1 MYSDAVATYNI
12 SSLLLNCTN
21 HQILPGMK
29 WKKNCKLCIFC
40 SLSTWS
46 HKLGIKTLTLL
57 TIIDCWETIRR
68 FNIMA
73 VQGTFC
79 PFKRKSKTK
88 FQKGLLVSK
97 SFSFSICFSCVC
109 WIFFPPFKILAHPI
123 LFGSRCYPVGS
134 LWFSNQGTHYWRALS
149 IGINASPSLWA
160 GQLVWLLRGTDGSAH
175 APQKTKVI
183 FATKSP

>member
-1 MYSDAVATYNI
+1 ME
-12 SSLLLNCTN
+12 
-21 HQILPGMK
+21 K
-29 WKKNCKLCIFC
+29 KKNCKLCIFC
-40 SLSTWS
+40 SLPTWS

-57 TIIDCWETIRR
+57 TTNDCWETIRR

-79 PFKRKSKTK
+79 PFKRKSETK

-97 SFSFSICFSCVC
+97 SFSFSICFSPVC
-109 WIFFPPFKILAHPI
+109 WIFFFLFPFKILAHPI

-134 LWFSNQGTHYWRALS
+134 LWFSDRGTYYLRALS
-149 IGINASPSLWA
+149 ISINASPFWA
-160 GQLVWLLRGTDGSAH
+160 GQLVWLLQGGTEGSAH
-175 APQKTKVI
+175 TPQKTKVI